1 MTPARSTTVASS
13 GGCSDRNGNG
23 RDTPRL
29 YADSSAPDGATP
41 SPHDLDDAAGP
52 MGSRVSVQ
60 SMANGMPT
68 TDQKNGGGTMA
79 RAATR
84 MANGSRRC
92 RVYLLRRL
100 AAAPEQLLTTIRRVI
115 ELKRHPPWTIEEYL
129 ERLERAGT
137 HRIPPAV
144 VGRRDRHPQDGRGP

>member
-1 MTPARSTTVASS
+1 MSKVRSAARLTLVGLMTPARSTTVASS

-23 RDTPRL
+23 NGRDTPRL
-29 YADSSAPDGATP
+29 YADSSALDGATP

-52 MGSRVSVQ
+52 MGSLVSVQ

-68 TDQKNGGGTMA
+68 TDRKNGGGTIA

-92 RVYLLRRL
+92 RVCLLRRL
-100 AAAPEQLLTTIRRVI
+100 AAAPEQLLTRSG
-115 ELKRHPPWTIEEYL
+115 
-129 ERLERAGT
+129 A
-137 HRIPPAV
+137 
-144 VGRRDRHPQDGRGP
+144 